1 MQAITT
7 TYQCRHKTRSIEFCM
22 PVMMRRRTALVVA
35 VRASEDDDGSVV
47 VSTDTELDRDGVSQ
61 VIEIVIA
68 RLYPGQNTRQSIH
81 PL

>member
-1 MQAITT
+1 
-7 TYQCRHKTRSIEFCM
+7 M

>member
-1 MQAITT
+1 
-7 TYQCRHKTRSIEFCM
+7 M

-47 VSTDTELDRDGVSQ
+47 VSTDTELDWEGLSQ

-68 RLYPGQNTRQSIH
+68 RLYPRQNARQSIH
-81 PL
+81 SL